1 MLEKFRAYSRSS
13 RESLEAYREIFGL
26 LDTKSIVLCK
36 RMMVW
41 LVVSVVFTMVA
52 PLIVERVASSAIR
65 LDAYWVYAWLGVYTL
80 LASGKHYCNWRRRDI
95 RELLL
100 GVNRRSITEE
110 TSERFLARSVG
121 DHITDG
127 TVRGESAIRKG
138 KDKLIAIEDM
148 ILFMG
153 VSVFL
158 EFSLAFIF
166 LFIYNYV
173 VGLAMLC
180 LILIHTA
187 LSIYINHKILYESD
201 IVEEDWR
208 KLDSYIHERLKK
220 VIMVKL
226 FAKEADEVQFIRKWY
241 DDILRRDYTLWRW
254 VSKVNT
260 IRDFIGNLFVVVAM
274 FIVIQ
279 TVLVSPTPGLGIA
292 ALFPIYLWSHT
303 LVGHTWA
310 LADVERM
317 IQASAPAVRLMVA
330 EMKKER
336 SIVDADNAHIFE
348 HGPVDIVFD
357 NLSYTYVDRAGV
369 EVPVLRDISLR
380 IPYGKKVALVAPS
393 GTGKS
398 TLVSLLMR
406 SMDPTVGSIYLE
418 YAGRSVDLR
427 DVKQAS
433 WLQQIGY
440 IPQHIDLFDGTIEY
454 NLRYGCTHEPSR
466 DELQSVMERCQITQ
480 HDGRLNEGLDTY
492 IGDKQLSG
500 GQQQLIAWCRAFL
513 KDPSV
518 IVLDEA
524 TSNIDAHTEKLLTDQ
539 VDDLCAGRTA
549 IIIAHR
555 LKTIRDCDMVVVL
568 KPLGGLAC
576 DESQIDVIADSFDEA
591 IEQSELFARLCRH
604 QDIGITV

>member
-1 MLEKFRAYSRSS
+1 MTKFGSYIRSS
-13 RESLEAYREIFGL
+13 KESLGAYKEIFEL
-26 LDTKSIVLCK
+26 LDPKSILLCK
-36 RMMVW
+36 RMMFW
-41 LVVSVVFTMVA
+41 LVISVVFTMLA
-52 PLIVERVASSAIR
+52 PLIVERIASSAIS
-65 LDAYWVYAWLGVYTL
+65 LHTHWVYMWLGAYAVF
-80 LASGKHYCNWRRRDI
+80 AAGKHYCNWRRRDI

-100 GVNRRSITEE
+100 GVNRKSITEE
-110 TSERFLARSVG
+110 TCERFFSRSVG

-138 KDKLIAIEDM
+138 KDKLIAIEDT

-158 EFSLAFIF
+158 EFSLAFVF
-166 LFIYNYV
+166 LMIYNYV
-173 VGLAMLC
+173 VGLAMLG
-180 LILIHTA
+180 LIIIHVF
-187 LSIYINHKILYESD
+187 LSVYINHTILYESD

-226 FAKEADEVQFIRKWY
+226 FAKESDEVQFIRNWY
-241 DDILRRDYTLWRW
+241 DDILRRDYRLWRW

-260 IRDFIGNLFVVVAM
+260 IRDFIGNMFVVIAM
-274 FIVIQ
+274 FIVIHN
-279 TVLVSPTPGLGIA
+279 VLASQNSGLAIA

-336 SIVDADNAHIFE
+336 SIVDVENAKAFQ
-348 HGPVDIVFD
+348 HGPVEIVFD
-357 NLSYTYVDRAGV
+357 NVSYTYVDRAGV
-369 EVPVLRDISLR
+369 AVPVLRDISLR

-398 TLVSLLMR
+398 TLISLLMR
-406 SMDPTVGSIYLE
+406 SMDPTRGSIKLE
-418 YAGRSVDLR
+418 FAGESLDLR
-427 DVKQAS
+427 DVKLES

-454 NLRYGCTHEPSR
+454 NLKYGCTQEPTR
-466 DELQSVMERCQITQ
+466 EQLESVMQRCQITQ

-539 VDDLCAGRTA
+539 VDELCAGRTA

-568 KPLGGLAC
+568 KPLAECAQG
-576 DESQIDVIADSFDEA
+576 ESQIEVVANSFEEA
-591 IEQSELFARLCRH
+591 IEKSELFARLCQH
-604 QDIGITV
+604 QDIGVVV